1 MPMIIA
7 PKENLSIREM
17 ANMANNKIK
26 KNIKINYNG
35 DLEGQYRK
43 DGSSRRFF
51 DLAGE
56 YEFTSFD
63 IGIEKTIKWYMENRI

>member
-1 MPMIIA
+1 MIIA

-17 ANMANNKIK
+17 ADIANNKIK

-35 DLEGQYRK
+35 NLEGQHRK

-51 DLAGE
+51 ELAGE

-63 IGIEKTIKWYMENRI
+63 VGIEKTIKWYMENRL